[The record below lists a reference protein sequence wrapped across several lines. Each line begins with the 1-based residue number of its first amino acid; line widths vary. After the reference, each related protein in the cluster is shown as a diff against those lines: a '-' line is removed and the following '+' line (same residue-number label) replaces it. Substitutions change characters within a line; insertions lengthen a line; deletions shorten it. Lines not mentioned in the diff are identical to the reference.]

1 MLSTLSLDSG
11 PEIIRIISVWL
22 PLVPVIILSCFFGTL
37 WRLLSKERS
46 KPQEGATAK
55 GSK

>member
-11 PEIIRIISVWL
+11 PEIVRIISVWL

-37 WRLLSKERS
+37 WRLLSKEQS
-46 KPQEGATAK
+46 KPK
-55 GSK
+55 GNVYLKVTR